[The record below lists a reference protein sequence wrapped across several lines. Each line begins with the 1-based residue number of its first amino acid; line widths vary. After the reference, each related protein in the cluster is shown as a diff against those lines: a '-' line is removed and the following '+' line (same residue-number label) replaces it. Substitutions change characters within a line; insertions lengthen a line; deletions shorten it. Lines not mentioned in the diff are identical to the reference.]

1 MVNLGNH
8 LTLLCQGVLSTQVRT
23 SAALFDLI
31 ILLVKSLTWLC
42 SNVGN
47 LVCLPQVSED
57 RTMREA
63 RAA

>member
-47 LVCLPQVSED
+47 LVCLPRVS
-57 RTMREA
+57 
-63 RAA
+63 